1 MDPNVKY
8 LTDEEIKQF
17 MKELDGDNDGLIAYD
32 EVEAKLDKVSR
43 EIGNDQAA
51 RTYRTMTD
59 NVIQHLN
66 QQNITSTMKTAQTN
80 DINSSGVSWERTK
93 ITSTSST
100 SRK

>member
-32 EVEAKLDKVSR
+32 EVEAKLDEVSR